1 MPPRK
6 EILNHSV
13 VAPLHH
19 CEQGLLVSEKQAF
32 YDINVLLLLLLAQTR
47 PIVAVFILLIGA
59 IRIRTMGETPK
70 LAHYLF

>member
-13 VAPLHH
+13 VVPLPH
-19 CEQGLLVSEKQAF
+19 CEQGCLVREKQAF
-32 YDINVLLLLLLAQTR
+32 YDINVLLLAQTR

-59 IRIRTMGETPK
+59 IRIRTMGKTPK

>member
-13 VAPLHH
+13 VVPLPH
-19 CEQGLLVSEKQAF
+19 CEQGCLVREKQAF

>member
-1 MPPRK
+1 M
-6 EILNHSV
+6 V
-13 VAPLHH
+13 VPLPH
-19 CEQGLLVSEKQAF
+19 CEQGHLVREKQTF

>member
-13 VAPLHH
+13 VVPLHH
-19 CEQGLLVSEKQAF
+19 CEQGCLVREKQAF